1 MKVCA
6 QEEVLDLTLGKKG
19 TPLRDDYEAK
29 VKKYLTGL
37 TKRKIGRE
45 EQCIAA
51 LKRVEELM
59 LQLPEGT
66 PEYDPDMKE
75 LTILGNLVADYEEKY
90 FPIDD

>member
-1 MKVCA
+1 MKVYT

-37 TKRKIGRE
+37 AKRKIERE
-45 EQCIAA
+45 EQYTAA

-66 PEYDPDMKE
+66 PEHNPDMKE
-75 LTILGNLVADYEEKY
+75 LTILGNLVADYEEKH

>member
-1 MKVCA
+1 M
-6 QEEVLDLTLGKKG
+6 LDLTLGKKG

-29 VKKYLTGL
+29 IKKYLTGL
-37 TKRKIGRE
+37 TKRQIECE
-45 EQCIAA
+45 EQYIAA

-59 LQLPEGT
+59 LQLPEGS

-75 LTILGNLVADYEEKY
+75 QTILGNLVADYEEKH

>member
-1 MKVCA
+1 MKVYT

-19 TPLRDDYEAK
+19 TPLRDKYEAK

-37 TKRKIGRE
+37 AKRKTERE
-45 EQCIAA
+45 EQYNAA

-66 PEYDPDMKE
+66 PDSDPDMKE
-75 LTILGNLVADYEEKY
+75 LTILGNLVADYEEKHY
-90 FPIDD
+90 PIDD